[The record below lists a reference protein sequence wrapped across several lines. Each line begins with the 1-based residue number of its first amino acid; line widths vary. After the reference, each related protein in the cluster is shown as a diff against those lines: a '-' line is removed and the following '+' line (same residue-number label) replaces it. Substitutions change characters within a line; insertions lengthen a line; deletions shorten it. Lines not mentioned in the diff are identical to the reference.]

1 MKGRMD
7 RARKAMSVVLPGS
20 KVANVVVGAGG
31 KEEERR
37 REKRRRAADGVIYW
51 QNEVARLEKEE
62 SESKDIAANTVG
74 RKRR

>member
-1 MKGRMD
+1 MD
-7 RARKAMSVVLPGS
+7 RAKKAMSVVLPGT

-37 REKRRRAADGVIYW
+37 RERRRRAADGVIYW
-51 QNEVARLEKEE
+51 QNEVARFEREE
-62 SESKDIAANTVG
+62 REVVDPTA